1 MRRIAALLLLLGAEV
16 ALALSLRELG
26 WFETGHVIRWAA
38 CGLAALLPLV
48 VAAILMLRNRLR
60 FSLRSLLMATALVS
74 VFLFIS
80 VLPLIEAFDARKGS
94 QRLQIEGVQLST
106 ESMDD
111 YYRQLGYDPRPAP
124 PKPPVNRPLAAW
136 LRPLAGDVLALP
148 TDDAIKSVWLETDGQ
163 VLRLCAMPSTFC
175 NLEQIGVGPN
185 VSPAGLQVLGGALTK
200 FPQLTALN
208 LGNVSIAK
216 NWLKSLRNAKTL
228 LLVVEGP
235 LEGRLL
241 EPQHL
246 KDLAD
251 LPNLEVL
258 MIAGYLVR
266 SADLQALSSSK
277 SLRFILL
284 KRTATAPW
292 GKKELAEAM
301 PNCVIRSNGRLVT
314 VR

>member
-26 WFETGHVIRWAA
+26 WFETGHVIRWGA

-60 FSLRSLLMATALVS
+60 FSLRSLLMAMALVA

-94 QRLQIEGVQLST
+94 QRLQADGVQFST
-106 ESMDD
+106 ESMDE
-111 YYRQLGYDPRPAP
+111 YYRQIGHDPRPTP
-124 PKPPVNRPLAAW
+124 PTPPVNRQLAAW
-136 LRPLAGDVLALP
+136 LRPLAGDVLTLP
-148 TDDAIKSVWLETDGQ
+148 TDEEIKSVWLDADGQ
-163 VLRLCAMPSTFC
+163 VLRLCAMPSRFC

-185 VSPAGLQVLGGALTK
+185 VSSAGLQVLGGALPK
-200 FPQLTALN
+200 FPRLTALD
-208 LGNVSIAK
+208 LGNVPIPK
-216 NWLKSLRNAKTL
+216 DWLKSLRNVKTL
-228 LLVVEGP
+228 FLGVGGP
-235 LEGRLL
+235 LKGRLL
-241 EPQHL
+241 DPQHL
-246 KDLAD
+246 KDLGE

-266 SADLQALSSSK
+266 SADMQALAGSE
-277 SLRFILL
+277 SLRFIHL

-292 GKKELAEAM
+292 GKKQLAEAM
-301 PNCVIRSNGRLVT
+301 PNCVIRSE
-314 VR
+314 